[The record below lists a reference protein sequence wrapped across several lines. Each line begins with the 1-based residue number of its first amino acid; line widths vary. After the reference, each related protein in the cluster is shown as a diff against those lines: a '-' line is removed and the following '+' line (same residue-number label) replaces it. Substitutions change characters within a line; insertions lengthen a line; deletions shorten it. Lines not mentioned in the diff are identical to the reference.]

1 MGPGRARRTLL
12 SNEVFKDLTMMTKTR
27 CLILAAALGGAFL
40 QTACVPLIV
49 GGAAVGGALVATDRR
64 TSGTQLEDQGIELKT
79 SNRIREQL
87 GDRVHINVNSYN
99 RMVLLT
105 GETRNDEDRAAV
117 ERVAQGVENVS
128 SVLNEVGVGMLSS
141 LSSRAND
148 VTISAKV
155 KASLVDAKD
164 LISNAFYVVV
174 ERGNVY
180 IMGRVT
186 EREAN
191 RATEIARGVR
201 GVQKVVRAMEII
213 SEQELAAM
221 GQSQSK
227 RSAQPAN
234 P

>member
-1 MGPGRARRTLL
+1 MINKTRTLL
-12 SNEVFKDLTMMTKTR
+12 LV
-27 CLILAAALGGAFL
+27 AALGGALL
-40 QTACVPLIV
+40 QTACVPLML
-49 GGAAVGGALVATDRR
+49 GGAAVGSAFVVTDRR

-79 SNRIREQL
+79 ANRIREQL

-117 ERVAQGVENVS
+117 ENIARGVENVN

-148 VTISAKV
+148 VAIAAKV

-164 LISNAFYVVV
+164 LITNAFYVVV

-186 EREAN
+186 EREAS
-191 RATEIARGVR
+191 RASDIARGVR

-213 SEQELAAM
+213 TEAELAAM
-221 GQSQSK
+221 GQ
-227 RSAQPAN
+227 QPAKPASSN

>member
-1 MGPGRARRTLL
+1 MMIKTRTLL
-12 SNEVFKDLTMMTKTR
+12 LV
-27 CLILAAALGGAFL
+27 AALGGALL
-40 QTACVPLIV
+40 QTACVPLV
-49 GGAAVGGALVATDRR
+49 LGGAAVGSALVATDRR

-79 SNRIREQL
+79 ANRIREQL

-117 ERVAQGVENVS
+117 ESIARGVENVN

-148 VTISAKV
+148 VAIAAKV

-164 LISNAFYVVV
+164 LITNAFYIVV

-186 EREAN
+186 EREAT
-191 RATEIARGVR
+191 RASDIARGVR

-213 SEQELAAM
+213 TEAELAAM
-221 GQSQSK
+221 GQ
-227 RSAQPAN
+227 QPPKPAPTN

>member
-1 MGPGRARRTLL
+1 
-12 SNEVFKDLTMMTKTR
+12 MMTKTR
-27 CLILAAALGGAFL
+27 CLILAAALGGALL

-117 ERVAQGVENVS
+117 ERITQGVENVS

-227 RSAQPAN
+227 RSSTSGQQ
-234 P
+234 